1 MQPSTLKSR
10 ALWVLLFRD
19 MLREI
24 DFPSTNDLVHL
35 CRGFPLAGAFPLTG
49 IFHPAVRDAELAIED
64 LWKCSSSA
72 QRTAFESCRRSGDA
86 ELDEDLNAATMKGG
100 P

>member
-72 QRTAFESCRRSGDA
+72 QRTAFESLQGEVAMPSLTR
-86 ELDEDLNAATMKGG
+86 T
-100 P
+100 